1 LTEVYFTNL
10 PDIANI
16 LEALIG
22 YFKIKRKI
30 DLDEAL
36 DRIKKTKKAAELLS
50 KGIPY
55 YRRRR
60 PSD

>member
-1 LTEVYFTNL
+1 MTEVYFTKL

-16 LEALIG
+16 LG
-22 YFKIKRKI
+22 YFKTKRKI

-50 KGIPY
+50 KGTPY

-60 PSD
+60 P

>member
-1 LTEVYFTNL
+1 M
-10 PDIANI
+10 
-16 LEALIG
+16 
-22 YFKIKRKI
+22 KI
-30 DLDEAL
+30 DLDEVL

-50 KGIPY
+50 KGTPY